1 MFGLAFFALLLT
13 QINNVSDIM
22 SETAKVE
29 KDIKDGVLQFLKN
42 QDLDEELIADT
53 VRHPAALRVGP
64 RESRSK
70 TQRWS
75 AGQVPELPHF
85 VVLGQCLRGRRS
97 SIRAPLR
104 RSEKQD
110 S

>member
-42 QDLDEELIADT
+42 QDLDEDLITDT
-53 VRHPAALRVGP
+53 VRP
-64 RESRSK
+64 
-70 TQRWS
+70 
-75 AGQVPELPHF
+75 
-85 VVLGQCLRGRRS
+85 
-97 SIRAPLR
+97 
-104 RSEKQD
+104 
-110 S
+110 

>member
-42 QDLDEELIADT
+42 QDLDEELITDT
-53 VRHPAALRVGP
+53 VRPYLLASAERKSVENSAL
-64 RESRSK
+64 E
-70 TQRWS
+70 
-75 AGQVPELPHF
+75 
-85 VVLGQCLRGRRS
+85 RRS
-97 SIRAPLR
+97 S
-104 RSEKQD
+104 S
-110 S
+110 